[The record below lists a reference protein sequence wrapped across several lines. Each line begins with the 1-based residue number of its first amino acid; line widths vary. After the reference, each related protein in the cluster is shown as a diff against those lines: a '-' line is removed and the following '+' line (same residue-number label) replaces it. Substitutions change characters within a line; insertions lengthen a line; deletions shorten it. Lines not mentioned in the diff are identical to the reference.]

1 MFGVRMLPFRHR
13 IMLMRGSRQKPG
25 TERSMGRPGGKTV
38 STPARELLGC
48 QQVGSKRMQISVGG
62 KIIDIDVN
70 LILSESDVA
79 EGFQAQTDEGAQMA
93 DDQQSSPEMAFSLAV
108 KPSLTSLL
116 AVDEVKL
123 RAGQLTVLSSD
134 EADAFL
140 DDRIEKL
147 TTATKSLDE
156 IIAKRSQRPQ

>member
-1 MFGVRMLPFRHR
+1 
-13 IMLMRGSRQKPG
+13 
-25 TERSMGRPGGKTV
+25 
-38 STPARELLGC
+38 
-48 QQVGSKRMQISVGG
+48 MQISVGG